1 MLSVLEYLDR
11 AGSSPFAAW
20 SLPLGWVKPHAFR
33 RRLQEARAQ
42 REAGG
47 LRGVSQYE
55 RAWRVVRI
63 GSGHL
68 ASVDFSRPL
77 SPRLQARVSDTPNLV
92 NNPGPNII
100 GAWLPFRRPLTP
112 GSSEAV
118 TDTDTTMARKW
129 ARPVRDSIGV
139 YT

>member
-68 ASVDFSRPL
+68 ASVDFSRPI
-77 SPRLQARVSDTPNLV
+77 SPRLQARVSDWWAHLV
-92 NNPGPNII
+92 
-100 GAWLPFRRPLTP
+100 GALR
-112 GSSEAV
+112 
-118 TDTDTTMARKW
+118 
-129 ARPVRDSIGV
+129 V
-139 YT
+139 YPHKH

>member
-68 ASVDFSRPL
+68 ASVDFSRPI
-77 SPRLQARVSDTPNLV
+77 SPRLPCGAPLSSPFPILIFSPCFTPP
-92 NNPGPNII
+92 NPN
-100 GAWLPFRRPLTP
+100 
-112 GSSEAV
+112 
-118 TDTDTTMARKW
+118 TTS
-129 ARPVRDSIGV
+129 PPH
-139 YT
+139 

>member
-68 ASVDFSRPL
+68 ASVDFSRPI
-77 SPRLQARVSDTPNLV
+77 SPRLQARVSDLV
-92 NNPGPNII
+92 EGE
-100 GAWLPFRRPLTP
+100 PFTEH
-112 GSSEAV
+112 GSGSDCEASGI
-118 TDTDTTMARKW
+118 RQL
-129 ARPVRDSIGV
+129 
-139 YT
+139 